1 MCGCSAST
9 KAPARSSSS
18 SSRAISSVTRA
29 VSLFASQG
37 VSAVPFE
44 ELLQQ
49 LRERTAKVLGMGG
62 PDKLAK
68 RKAEG
73 HLNARERIDYL
84 IDADSFIESGMFAVG
99 VRPEVRHK
107 TPADGKIAGF
117 ARIAGRE
124 IALVSNDFTVLG
136 ASSSVINMKKI
147 KHVKQVG
154 AKRGLPLVMLG
165 ESSGARMPDRMGSAG
180 RAIIAQDPTEYQ
192 RLRETP
198 WVSALLGACYGSS
211 TWYSAMSDFVVMRKG
226 AIMAIASPGVTSIAI
241 NKPITSEEL
250 GGWKLLTGV
259 SGLADLAVDTDE
271 QALDAIKRFL
281 SYLPSH
287 CNEAPP
293 VHPVPAGSDAACR
306 KMLDIVPESR
316 NKVYDVRHVIKAIVD
331 TDSTFELKER
341 YGKSIATVFAR
352 LDGKSVGFIANN
364 PMFKGGALDADACQK
379 ITSFMVMCDS
389 FNVPLV
395 YLVDVPGFLIGVE
408 GEMRGMPGKVIN
420 WMNAMSQVTV
430 PKVTVIM
437 RKSYGQA
444 YINMAGG
451 KGADEVALWPTA
463 DLGFMDPAVSVNVL
477 HGVKQED
484 DPERFKQLVAEVQ
497 RDTSAWALAELY
509 EAQTVIDP
517 RDTRDYLIRTLE
529 VHRMRMKN
537 GVGEH
542 HLRNWPTSY

>member
-1 MCGCSAST
+1 VA
-9 KAPARSSSS
+9 
-18 SSRAISSVTRA
+18 
-29 VSLFASQG
+29 
-37 VSAVPFE
+37 FE
-44 ELLQQ
+44 DLIQQ
-49 LRERTAKVLGMGG
+49 LRER
-62 PDKLAK
+62 
-68 RKAEG
+68 
-73 HLNARERIDYL
+73 
-84 IDADSFIESGMFAVG
+84 
-99 VRPEVRHK
+99 PEVRQK
-107 TPADGKIAGF
+107 TPADGKVAGF

-124 IALVSNDFTVLG
+124 IGLVSNDFTVLG

-147 KHVKQVG
+147 KHVKQVA
-154 AKRGLPLVMLG
+154 AKRGLPLVLLG

-198 WVSALLGACYGSS
+198 WASALLGACYGSS

-287 CNEAPP
+287 CNEPPP
-293 VHPVPAGSDAACR
+293 VHPVPAGSADACR
-306 KMLDIVPESR
+306 QMLDIVPESR
-316 NKVYDVRHVIKAIVD
+316 NKVYDVRKVIKAIAD

-379 ITSFMVMCDS
+379 ITSFMVLCDS

-408 GEMRGMPGKVIN
+408 GEMRGLHQHGWRQGRRRGRIVAYRRPGLHG
-420 WMNAMSQVTV
+420 
-430 PKVTVIM
+430 PG
-437 RKSYGQA
+437 GQRQCTA
-444 YINMAGG
+444 RPQTGRRPRALQRTHRGSPARHLRVGAGG
-451 KGADEVALWPTA
+451 
-463 DLGFMDPAVSVNVL
+463 AV
-477 HGVKQED
+477 
-484 DPERFKQLVAEVQ
+484 
-497 RDTSAWALAELY
+497 
-509 EAQTVIDP
+509 
-517 RDTRDYLIRTLE
+517 
-529 VHRMRMKN
+529 
-537 GVGEH
+537 
-542 HLRNWPTSY
+542 

>member
-1 MCGCSAST
+1 MAFEDLIHEL
-9 KAPARSSSS
+9 KA
-18 SSRAISSVTRA
+18 
-29 VSLFASQG
+29 
-37 VSAVPFE
+37 
-44 ELLQQ
+44 
-49 LRERTAKVLGMGG
+49 RTARVLGMGG
-62 PDKLAK
+62 AEKLAK

-73 HLNARERIDYL
+73 LLNARERIDYL
-84 IDADSFIESGMFAVG
+84 IDADSFQESGMFAVG
-99 VRPEVRHK
+99 IRPEVREK
-107 TPADGKIAGF
+107 TPADGKVAGF
-117 ARIAGRE
+117 ARIADRE

-147 KHVKQVG
+147 KHMKQV
-154 AKRGLPLVMLG
+154 ASRRGLPLVLLG

-198 WVSALLGACYGSS
+198 WASALLGACYGSS

-241 NKPITSEEL
+241 NKPIGAEEL
-250 GGWKLLTGV
+250 GGWKLLTGI
-259 SGLADLAVDTDE
+259 SGLVDLAVDTDE

-293 VHPVPAGSDAACR
+293 TAPVPAGSDEPCS

-316 NKVYDVRHVIKAIVD
+316 NKVYDVRKVIKAVAD
-331 TDSTFELKER
+331 LNSTFELKER
-341 YGKSIATVFAR
+341 YGKSVATVFGR

-379 ITSFMVMCDS
+379 ITSFMVLCDS

-395 YLVDVPGFLIGVE
+395 FLVDVPGFLIGVE

-477 HGVKQED
+477 YGVKQEE
-484 DPERFKQLVAEVQ
+484 DPERFKELIAQVQ
-497 RDTSAWALAELY
+497 RDTSAWGLAELY

-517 RDTRDYLIRTLE
+517 RDTRAYLIRTLE
-529 VHRMRMKN
+529 VHRMRLKH
-537 GVGEH
+537 GVSDH
-542 HLRNWPTSY
+542 RLNNWPTSY

>member
-1 MCGCSAST
+1 MA
-9 KAPARSSSS
+9 
-18 SSRAISSVTRA
+18 
-29 VSLFASQG
+29 FN
-37 VSAVPFE
+37 

-49 LRERTAKVLGMGG
+49 LRERTARVLAMGG
-62 PDKLAK
+62 ADKLAK

-84 IDADSFIESGMFAVG
+84 VDADSFFESGMFAVG

-124 IALVSNDFTVLG
+124 IGLVSNDFTVLG

-147 KHVKQVG
+147 KHVKQVA
-154 AKRGLPLVMLG
+154 AKRGLPLVLLG

-180 RAIIAQDPTEYQ
+180 RATIAQDPTEYQ

-241 NKPITSEEL
+241 NKPIGTEEL

-259 SGLADLAVDTDE
+259 SGLADLAVATDE

-293 VHPVPAGSDAACR
+293 VGPVPAGSDDACR
-306 KMLDIVPESR
+306 TMLDIVPESR
-316 NKVYDVRHVIKAIVD
+316 NKVYDVRQVIRSIAD

-341 YGKSIATVFAR
+341 YGKSIATVFGR

-395 YLVDVPGFLIGVE
+395 FLVDVPGFLIGVE

-477 HGVKQED
+477 HGIKQAD
-484 DPERFKQLVAEVQ
+484 DPERFKELIAEVQ

-517 RDTRDYLIRTLE
+517 RDTRTYLIRTLE
-529 VHRMRMKN
+529 VHRMRLKN

-542 HLRNWPTSY
+542 RLRNWPTSY

>member
-1 MCGCSAST
+1 M
-9 KAPARSSSS
+9 
-18 SSRAISSVTRA
+18 
-29 VSLFASQG
+29 LNN
-37 VSAVPFE
+37 
-44 ELLQQ
+44 
-49 LRERTAKVLGMGG
+49 LRMRTERVLAMGG
-62 PDKLAK
+62 AEKLAK

-73 HLNARERIDYL
+73 HLNARERVDYL
-84 IDADSFIESGMFAVG
+84 IDPDSFIESGMFAVG
-99 VRPEVRHK
+99 IRPEVRHK
-107 TPADGKIAGF
+107 TPADGKVAGF
-117 ARIAGRE
+117 ARIAGRD

-147 KHVKQVG
+147 KHVKQVA
-154 AKRGLPLVMLG
+154 AKRGLPLVLLG

-180 RAIIAQDPTEYQ
+180 RAIIAQDATEYQ

-241 NKPITSEEL
+241 NKPIGAEEL
-250 GGWKLLTGV
+250 GGWKLLTGI

-287 CNEAPP
+287 CNEPPP
-293 VHPVPAGSDAACR
+293 VHPVPAGSDDACR
-306 KMLDIVPESR
+306 TMLDIVPEAR
-316 NKVYDVRHVIKAIVD
+316 NKVYDVRHVIRAIAD

-364 PMFKGGALDADACQK
+364 PLFKGGALDADACQK
-379 ITSFMVMCDS
+379 ITSFMVLCDS

-395 YLVDVPGFLIGVE
+395 FLVDVPGFLIGVE

-430 PKVTVIM
+430 PKITVIM

-484 DPERFKQLVAEVQ
+484 DPERFKELVAEVQ

-517 RDTRDYLIRTLE
+517 RDTRAYLIRTLD
-529 VHRMRMKN
+529 VHRLRLKN

-542 HLRNWPTSY
+542 CLRNWPTSY

>member
-1 MCGCSAST
+1 M
-9 KAPARSSSS
+9 
-18 SSRAISSVTRA
+18 
-29 VSLFASQG
+29 
-37 VSAVPFE
+37 PFE

-84 IDADSFIESGMFAVG
+84 IDADSFIETGMFAVG

-136 ASSSVINMKKI
+136 ASSSAINMKKI

-180 RAIIAQDPTEYQ
+180 RATIAQDPAEYQ

-250 GGWKLLTGV
+250 GGWKLLTGI

-316 NKVYDVRHVIKAIVD
+316 NKVYDVRHVIKAIAD

-352 LDGKSVGFIANN
+352 LDGKSVGFIASN

-379 ITSFMVMCDS
+379 ITSFMVLCDS
-389 FNVPLV
+389 FNVPLI

>member
-1 MCGCSAST
+1 M
-9 KAPARSSSS
+9 
-18 SSRAISSVTRA
+18 
-29 VSLFASQG
+29 
-37 VSAVPFE
+37 PFE

-73 HLNARERIDYL
+73 HLNARERIEYL

-136 ASSSVINMKKI
+136 ASSSAINMKKI

-180 RAIIAQDPTEYQ
+180 RATIAQDPTEYQ

-250 GGWKLLTGV
+250 GGWKLLTGI

-316 NKVYDVRHVIKAIVD
+316 NKVYDVRNVIKAIAD

-352 LDGKSVGFIANN
+352 LDGKSVGFIASN

-379 ITSFMVMCDS
+379 ITSFMVLCDS